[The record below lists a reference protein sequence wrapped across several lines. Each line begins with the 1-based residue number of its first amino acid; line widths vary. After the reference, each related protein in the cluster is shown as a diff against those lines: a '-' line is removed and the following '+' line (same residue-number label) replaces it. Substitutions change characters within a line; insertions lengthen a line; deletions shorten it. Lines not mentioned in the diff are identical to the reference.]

1 MRCRGRCPHRPTQT
15 APILRKSS
23 ANSKLPDGPMWASA
37 PTAACANAYEFAEN
51 QYKICSA
58 LLHDLSDSASPSHLP
73 FQGRLGCGSI
83 CFSSDTPAPDRA
95 PSARSGSCSENG
107 FEIIAESIMTEN
119 GKYYEIMVAEA
130 GHMSLSDKEV
140 RFGPHLMKDQS
151 QVFQL
156 KWQREINK
164 LEIALGSI
172 PLANQT
178 DRAAIEDKIQTIKE
192 VLNYV
197 S

>member
-1 MRCRGRCPHRPTQT
+1 MRKNGKTNAVGRGGALLRPAGYTELSKIFGESVCTYPLGRRGRCPHRPTQT

-95 PSARSGSCSENG
+95 PSARSGSCSLHCVRPAG
-107 FEIIAESIMTEN
+107 LRSMESDTAH
-119 GKYYEIMVAEA
+119 GCAHRTRD
-130 GHMSLSDKEV
+130 G
-140 RFGPHLMKDQS
+140 QS
-151 QVFQL
+151 
-156 KWQREINK
+156 RC
-164 LEIALGSI
+164 
-172 PLANQT
+172 
-178 DRAAIEDKIQTIKE
+178 
-192 VLNYV
+192 
-197 S
+197 